1 MAEGSE
7 RSSDILIIP
16 MKPEDWPEV
25 RAIYEEGIATGHA
38 TFETRAPDW
47 AAWDT
52 KYLRAA
58 RLVAWRHAR
67 VVGWV
72 ALSPVSSREVYSGV
86 AEVSIYVAAAAQGE
100 GVGKALLQAAIAA
113 SEQAGIWTLQGGIF
127 PENRASVTL
136 HKSCG
141 FREVGVRERLG
152 RLDGAWRDV
161 LLLERRST
169 SVGV

>member
-1 MAEGSE
+1 MESA
-7 RSSDILIIP
+7 
-16 MKPEDWPEV
+16 DWPEV

-47 AAWDT
+47 ATWDS
-52 KYLRAA
+52 KHLRAV
-58 RLVAWRHAR
+58 RLVACQRAR

-86 AEVSIYVAAAAQGE
+86 AEVSIYVAAVARRE
-100 GVGKALLQAAIAA
+100 GVGKALLQAAITA

-152 RLDGAWRDV
+152 RLHGAWRDV

-169 SVGV
+169 RVGV